1 MRFQF
6 FVETFYIALTECT
19 LLVPKGGSRFSRDH
33 HRLSMQFVG
42 DAGYKW
48 ADAADRALSLSLR
61 KEPLGANATPDTP
74 LENLAP
80 QHFST
85 PNTEYPPNNDLL
97 NGNIYD
103 SLDEKSRRTT
113 DMIFKHEAGP
123 LGIHVVPEHNADARN
138 QGLIV
143 QSVEPGGRIDRDGR
157 VQAHDKI
164 IEINGKCLIGVQF
177 QKAQELFREGLKTPE
192 LRLKVIKHPMN
203 FHPSSPSTTDVY
215 SEESEKE
222 NMIEGHERS
231 KKTKFVSL
239 ERNIR
244 VG

>member
-1 MRFQF
+1 MLFFFQ
-6 FVETFYIALTECT
+6 
-19 LLVPKGGSRFSRDH
+19 GGTRFSRDH

-42 DAGYKW
+42 DGSYKW

-61 KEPLGANATPDTP
+61 KEPLGANAAPDTP

-85 PNTEYPPNNDLL
+85 PNTEHPPNSDLL
-97 NGNIYD
+97 NGNIYNSSSD
-103 SLDEKSRRTT
+103 RRTLE
-113 DMIFKHEAGP
+113 MVFKHESGP

-157 VQAHDKI
+157 VQAQDKI
-164 IEINGKCLIGVQF
+164 VEINGKCLIGVQF
-177 QKAQELFREGLKTPE
+177 TKAQELFRDGLRTSE
-192 LRLKVIKHPMN
+192 LKLKVIKHPLN
-203 FHPSSPSTTDVY
+203 FHPSSPSGTDVY

-231 KKTKFVSL
+231 KLKILTQLVL
-239 ERNIR
+239 PH
-244 VG
+244 